1 MVQPVGLCAARNG
14 HLRQLR
20 NGTLR
25 GPGLASL
32 DFSLQKSF
40 RIGSTQSMDL
50 RGEFLNL
57 TNTPIL
63 NGPNRAIGPT
73 LGLLQ
78 SSQGARNVQVA
89 LRYRF

>member
-1 MVQPVGLCAARNG
+1 
-14 HLRQLR
+14 
-20 NGTLR
+20 
-25 GPGLASL
+25 
-32 DFSLQKSF
+32 
-40 RIGSTQSMDL
+40 MDV

-63 NGPNRAIGPT
+63 NGPNRGIGPT

-78 SSQGARNVQVA
+78 TSQGARNVQIA